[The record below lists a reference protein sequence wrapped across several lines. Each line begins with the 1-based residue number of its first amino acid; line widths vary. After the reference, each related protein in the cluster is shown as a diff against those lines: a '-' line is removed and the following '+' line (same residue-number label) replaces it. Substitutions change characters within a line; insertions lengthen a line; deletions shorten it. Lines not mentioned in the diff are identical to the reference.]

1 MVELYNATA
10 TQLGLSAAQ
19 MRGVRADLLDESGPG
34 DTCLALAG
42 DEPGEFANFHMAV
55 MSMALHHVADPAKM
69 VAKLAERLAPG
80 GSLVIIDWLAHGS
93 TPEGGVVHPAAH
105 TITRHGFAEE
115 EVRGMF
121 AEAGLGEF
129 GFLLHPETSRVPG
142 GGEQQLFFARGKVRA

>member
-1 MVELYNATA
+1 MVEQYNATA
-10 TQLGLSAAQ
+10 AQLGLSAAQ
-19 MRGVRADLLDESGPG
+19 MRGVRADLLAEEASG
-34 DTCLALAG
+34 AL
-42 DEPGEFANFHMAV
+42 DDDGEFANFHMAV
-55 MSMALHHVADPAKM
+55 MSMALHHVADPARM

-80 GSLVIIDWLAHGS
+80 GSLVIVDWLAHGR
-93 TPEGGVVHPAAH
+93 TPEGGAVHPAAH

-142 GGEQQLFFARGKVRA
+142 GGEQQLFFARGKARA